1 MIEVDLTNNKF
12 FYLLYFRP
20 FRLCTVQVICRL
32 EQVESEIDTL
42 NIGISDWNTEI
53 KAVSL
58 KDAIY
63 WNMVHFIVVELSKNK
78 IACLMKNSSTV

>member
-1 MIEVDLTNNKF
+1 
-12 FYLLYFRP
+12 
-20 FRLCTVQVICRL
+20 L

-63 WNMVHFIVVELSKNK
+63 WNMMHFIVVELSKNK
-78 IACLMKNSSTV
+78 IV